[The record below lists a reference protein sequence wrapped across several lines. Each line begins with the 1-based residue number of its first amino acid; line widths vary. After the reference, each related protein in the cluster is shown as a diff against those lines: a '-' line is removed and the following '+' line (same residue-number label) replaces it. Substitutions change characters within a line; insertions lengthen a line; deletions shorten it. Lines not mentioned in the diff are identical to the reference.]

1 MGHFART
8 SHPKINNMSDTFKR
22 LITTDAK
29 KLSKKVDPA
38 LKQRIQYANTV
49 CHDCGMKYG
58 KIIKSGVS
66 TFHFGT
72 CDICLQNDCPV
83 TEFRDYG
90 YAKGG
95 YGE

>member
-1 MGHFART
+1 M
-8 SHPKINNMSDTFKR
+8 KDVFKR

-29 KLSKKVDPA
+29 KLSKSVDPA
-38 LKQRIQYANTV
+38 LKQRIQYANIV

-58 KIIKSGVS
+58 KGTKGGVS
-66 TFHFGT
+66 TFHFGL

-90 YAKGG
+90 YAKGV
-95 YGE
+95 YLE